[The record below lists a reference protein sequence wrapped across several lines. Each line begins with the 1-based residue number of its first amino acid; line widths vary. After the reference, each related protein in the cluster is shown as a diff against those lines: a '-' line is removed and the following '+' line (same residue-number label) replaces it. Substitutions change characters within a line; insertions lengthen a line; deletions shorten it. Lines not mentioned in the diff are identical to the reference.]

1 MRVKRLDATTL
12 AGGFSLIEAV
22 VAGAMVLMT
31 IIAVT
36 ICVVVASANEVRL
49 GKAMDVDRAVH
60 QVGERLR
67 RLPFCAAAYPASGV
81 SAGSAAG
88 DLVAAV
94 FPHADVL
101 RNDAQAWYVGS
112 ATADADEVGS
122 FVSVFTED
130 DIVIRCIAHFLSRA
144 DGPALQPID
153 LTGWDMAYSAAPP
166 GAALSV
172 VLTAGGGSATR
183 VSFVRE
189 AAASL
194 AQDPGAT
201 GGV

>member
-22 VAGAMVLMT
+22 VAGAMLLMT
-31 IIAVT
+31 VIAVT
-36 ICVVVASANEVRL
+36 ICVVVASANEVREV
-49 GKAMDVDRAVH
+49 KARDVERAVQ

-67 RLPFCAAAYPASGV
+67 RLPFCAAAYPASGA
-81 SAGSAAG
+81 SPGPAAG
-88 DLVAAV
+88 DLVAAA

-101 RNDAQAWYVGS
+101 RNDAQARYVGS
-112 ATADADEVGS
+112 ATADGDEAGS

-130 DIVIRCIAHFLSRA
+130 DIVIRCIAHFLRRV
-144 DGPALQPID
+144 DGPALQPAD

-166 GAALSV
+166 GAALSI
-172 VLTAGGGSATR
+172 VLTAGSGSITR
-183 VSFVRE
+183 LSFVRE
-189 AAASL
+189 AAADP
-194 AQDPGAT
+194 AQDPTAS

>member
-1 MRVKRLDATTL
+1 VRVKQPDATSL

-22 VAGAMVLMT
+22 VAGSMLLMT

-36 ICVVVASANEVRL
+36 ICVVVASANEARV
-49 GKAMDVDRAVH
+49 GKAMDADRALH
-60 QVGERLR
+60 QVGQRLL

-81 SAGSAAG
+81 SDGSAAR

-101 RNDAQAWYVGS
+101 RNDAQARYVGS
-112 ATADADEVGS
+112 ATADGDEAGS
-122 FVSVFTED
+122 FVSVFSED
-130 DIVIRCIAHFLSRA
+130 DIVIRCNAHFLRRA

-172 VLTAGGGSATR
+172 VLSAAGGSLTR
-183 VSFVRE
+183 LCFVRE
-189 AAASL
+189 AAAMPSHDV
-194 AQDPGAT
+194 ATFGGA
-201 GGV
+201 

>member
-1 MRVKRLDATTL
+1 MKRPDATTL

-22 VAGAMVLMT
+22 VAGAMLLMT
-31 IIAVT
+31 VIAVT
-36 ICVVVASANEVRL
+36 ICVVVASANEVREV
-49 GKAMDVDRAVH
+49 KARDVDRAVQ

-81 SAGSAAG
+81 SAGTAAG

-101 RNDAQAWYVGS
+101 RNDAQARYVGS
-112 ATADADEVGS
+112 ATADGDEAGS

-130 DIVIRCIAHFLSRA
+130 DIVIRCIAHFLRRV
-144 DGPALQPID
+144 DGPALQPAD

-166 GAALSV
+166 GAALSI
-172 VLTAGGGSATR
+172 VLTAGSGSITR
-183 VSFVRE
+183 LSFVRE
-189 AAASL
+189 AAADP
-194 AQDPGAT
+194 AQDPTAS